1 MALERIYTVPLR
13 KEFMK
18 APKYKRAK
26 KAVNALKEF
35 LKKHMKSDNV
45 KLGKNLNLEIWKHG
59 IRNPPHHIKVTAIK
73 DDDGLV
79 KAELQGFE
87 YKEMTKEEREKAEKK
102 KKKEKP
108 KEETEEKKEEK
119 EEKTEEE
126 IKTEEKEAPKKE
138 IEEIKEKEPEEK
150 KEVKEE
156 KSIQKKEKPKKNHQ
170 RKNNYFISLST
181 FLKTESRPT
190 KRFLSVT
197 SEVKIFPPIVAT
209 Q

>member
-1 MALERIYTVPLR
+1 MALERTYVVPLR

-45 KLGKNLNLEIWKHG
+45 KLGKNINLEIWKNG
-59 IRNPPHHIKVTAIK
+59 IKNPPHHVKINAIK
-73 DDDGLV
+73 DDDGMV

-87 YKEMTKEEREKAEKK
+87 YKGMTKEEKEKAEKE

-108 KEETEEKKEEK
+108 KEE
-119 EEKTEEE
+119 EKTEE
-126 IKTEEKEAPKKE
+126 
-138 IEEIKEKEPEEK
+138 

-156 KSIQKKEKPKKNHQ
+156 KKEPEKETKAEEKEEPEKKEHIKEEKPKETKP
-170 RKNNYFISLST
+170 KKKAKPK
-181 FLKTESRPT
+181 KTS
-190 KRFLSVT
+190 K
-197 SEVKIFPPIVAT
+197 K
-209 Q
+209 